1 VKPAVIPS
9 ARHKDEEAFHYLIN
23 EPDFGPS
30 RVQQSLSEHEPSF
43 VTHVQAGS
51 EQLNP
56 ANKVYCKQGF
66 SSFFLF
72 LDPSP
77 SSASF
82 LYRLPPCSSFFLLP
96 LAFLLLSLPL
106 LPHWQSRN
114 ATVVARDSTNPGT
127 PTKLLCMCGLSSGCW
142 CVESVVWMWMCGQ
155 IWCGCG
161 CEQGLVKPASRRILM
176 RTPRG
181 QVCVRV
187 CARLHVCVCICYG
200 ESYVSHS
207 YTYLH
212 RCGFF

>member
-1 VKPAVIPS
+1 MIPS

-72 LDPSP
+72 LDPLP
-77 SSASF
+77 SSASI
-82 LYRLPPCSSFFLLP
+82 LYRLPPCSSLILLP

-127 PTKLLCMCGLSSGCW
+127 PTKLLCMCGLSSGC
-142 CVESVVWMWMCGQ
+142 
-155 IWCGCG
+155 
-161 CEQGLVKPASRRILM
+161 
-176 RTPRG
+176 
-181 QVCVRV
+181 
-187 CARLHVCVCICYG
+187 
-200 ESYVSHS
+200 
-207 YTYLH
+207 
-212 RCGFF
+212 